1 MEPFLGEIKMVGF
14 NFAPRGYA
22 MCQGQL
28 MPIAQNTAL
37 FSLLGTMYGGNGQT
51 TFGLPDY
58 RGRSPVGM
66 GQGPG
71 LDVIV
76 QGEMAGRE
84 NVTLTT
90 AELPMHA
97 PVAHFTGQA
106 SNGALTISAAVAT
119 NPTAAMVPPTAGNTT
134 YLSATT
140 AKAGPASVVFAGLF
154 TDTPPDSTKANL
166 GGLSGQASIT
176 PQGTVT
182 ISPVGGSQSFGIRN
196 PFLGTN
202 FVIATEG
209 VFPSRG

>member
-28 MPIAQNTAL
+28 LSIAQNTAL
-37 FSLLGTMYGGNGQT
+37 FSLLGTLYGGNGQT
-51 TFGLPDY
+51 TFGVPDY
-58 RGRSPVGM
+58 RSRSPVGM

-71 LDVIV
+71 LSLIN
-76 QGEMAGRE
+76 QGELAGTE

-90 AELPMHA
+90 AQMPMHA
-97 PVAHFTGQA
+97 PIAQFIGQA
-106 SNGALTISAAVAT
+106 SSGTLNITADVAT
-119 NPTAAMVPPTAGNTT
+119 TTANAMVAPTQGATT

-140 AKAGPASVVFAGLF
+140 AKAGPANVAFNGLF
-154 TDTPPDSTKANL
+154 TNTAPDATKANL
-166 GGLSGQASIT
+166 GGLGGQATIT

-182 ISPVGGSQSFGIRN
+182 ISPVGGSQPFGIRD
-196 PFLGTN
+196 PYLGTN

-209 VFPSRG
+209 VFPSRN